1 MTKNFNLLSVSAD
14 AKTRK
19 GEKYGYLTGIL
30 YLAPSDQSGVINV
43 CPHASAGCRAA
54 CLFSAGMGRFP
65 NVIAARTAR
74 TVMFKNDRAGFLT
87 KIRAD
92 IRMLAGIAG
101 ARDLIPA
108 IRLNGTSDISFVS
121 MGVMEEFPT
130 IQFYDYTKDK
140 ARFRRYLNGELPA
153 NYHLTFSRSEENGEV
168 VKHFAAIGGNVAVV
182 FAGKTLP
189 ENYLGR
195 RVINGD
201 ESDLR
206 FLDGEGVIVGL
217 TAKGKA
223 KKENSGFVVDMAKEL
238 A

>member
-74 TVMFKNDRAGFLT
+74 TVMFKNDRAGFLA

-108 IRLNGTSDISFVS
+108 VRLNGTSDISFVS
-121 MGVMEEFPT
+121 MGIMAEFPT

-153 NYHLTFSRSEENGEV
+153 NYHLTFSRSEENGDV
-168 VKHFAAIGGNVAVV
+168 VKYFAAVGGNVAVV

-189 ENYLGR
+189 ETYLGR
-195 RVINGD
+195 RVISGD

>member
-54 CLFSAGMGRFP
+54 CLFSAGRGSFP

-74 TVMFKNDRAGFLT
+74 TVMFKNDREGFLA

-108 IRLNGTSDISFVS
+108 VRLNGTSDISFVS
-121 MGVMEEFPT
+121 MGIVAEFPA

-140 ARFRRYLNGELPA
+140 ARFQRYLSGELPA

-168 VKHFAAIGGNVAVV
+168 AKHFATIGGNVAVV

-189 ENYLGR
+189 ESYLGR

-223 KKENSGFVVDMAKEL
+223 RKENSGFVVDMSKEL